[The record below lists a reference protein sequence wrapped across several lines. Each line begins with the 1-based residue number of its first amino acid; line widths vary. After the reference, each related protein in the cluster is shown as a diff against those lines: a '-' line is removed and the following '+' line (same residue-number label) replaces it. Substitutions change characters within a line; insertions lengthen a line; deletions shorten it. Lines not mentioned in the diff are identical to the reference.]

1 MIVCDSHIISGL
13 QCVQNL
19 CGITITVFLQHGFV
33 LLDNYTLEIRPILT
47 EAFVS
52 ADNGS
57 PHIVRRVPGLRAGAG
72 NVYAIKSAHHKS
84 R

>member
-1 MIVCDSHIISGL
+1 
-13 QCVQNL
+13 
-19 CGITITVFLQHGFV
+19 
-33 LLDNYTLEIRPILT
+33 LT

-52 ADNGS
+52 ADNGA

-72 NVYAIKSAHHKS
+72 NDYAIKFAHHKS